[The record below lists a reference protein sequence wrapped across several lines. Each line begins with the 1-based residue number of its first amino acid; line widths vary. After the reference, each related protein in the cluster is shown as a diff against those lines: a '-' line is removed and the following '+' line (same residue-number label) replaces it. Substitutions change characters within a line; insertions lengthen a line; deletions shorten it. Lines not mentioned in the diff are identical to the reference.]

1 MQLSTPYNKL
11 YFFILIFRIGGDI
24 SMKIINNSN
33 LNLLNKSMDGLWLRQ
48 QITMENIANYST
60 PGYKSKFVEFENLLK
75 ASLNNLGEK
84 TSSEINEKINASD
97 ILIQENEDQ
106 SLRLDGNNVDLE
118 KENLQLAKTQLQ
130 YMYTVTEINSYFSKL
145 KSVISEGKK

>member
-1 MQLSTPYNKL
+1 
-11 YFFILIFRIGGDI
+11 
-24 SMKIINNSN
+24 MKIINNSN

>member
-1 MQLSTPYNKL
+1 
-11 YFFILIFRIGGDI
+11 
-24 SMKIINNSN
+24 MKIINNSN

-48 QITMENIANYST
+48 QITMENISNYST
-60 PGYKSKFVEFENLLK
+60 PGYKSKFVDFENFLK
-75 ASLNNLGEK
+75 ESLNNIGEK
-84 TSSEINEKINASD
+84 TSSEINERINESD
-97 ILIQENEDQ
+97 ILVQENENQ